1 MPLTPNEL
9 TAAKFNY
16 ECIFLAKTDKDRA
29 PHLEAINA
37 MTREDTVDELREL
50 GLKAVIEVSNQM
62 RAARGLPRK
71 TYAIVMNSGKEK
83 QNA

>member
-16 ECIFLAKTDKDRA
+16 ECILLAKTDEDRV
-29 PHLEAINA
+29 PHWEAING
-37 MTREDTVDELREL
+37 MMRKDTINELREL
-50 GLKAVIEVSNQM
+50 GLRAVIEVSNQK
-62 RAARGLPRK
+62 REAQGLPRK
-71 TYAIVMNSGKEK
+71 TYAIVMSGGKEK

>member
-16 ECIFLAKTDKDRA
+16 ECILLAGTDEDRI
-29 PHLEAINA
+29 PHWEAINS

-50 GLKAVIEVSNQM
+50 GLKAVIEVSNQK
-62 RAARGLPRK
+62 REAQGLPRK
-71 TYAIVMNSGKEK
+71 TYAIVLGSSKEK
-83 QNA
+83 RNA